1 MRYRSICKIN
11 ENAFTLIEVLV
22 GLIILAIGLLA
33 LAVMQIS
40 AIKGGYFSNNVTQ
53 ATFLTQER
61 LEYLKNLPYNDS
73 KLSSGQYNEG
83 TISGTIFSRHYDIE
97 EDTGNPMKTITVIVQ
112 WVDRGNHS
120 FSIST
125 IRSK

>member
-1 MRYRSICKIN
+1 MSYRSICIRN

-22 GLIILAIGLLA
+22 GLVILVIGLLV

-40 AIKGGYFSNNVTQ
+40 AIKGSYFSSNVTQ

-73 KLSSGQYNEG
+73 DLSSGQYNEG
-83 TISGTIFSRHYDIE
+83 TISGTIFSRQYNIA
-97 EDTGNPMKTITVIVQ
+97 EDTGNPMKTITVTVQ
-112 WVDRGNHS
+112 WADRGNHS
-120 FSIST
+120 VSIST